1 MAVQSGGGRRGILG
15 AYLLLRT
22 LEWIAFRALGLAIF
36 RGGAGSGPCPRDHA
50 VVTNPKIFIF
60 CLNENGFLSTKLN
73 AVADSFKIQVQM
85 VQHVFV
91 LERTAD
97 APHPKRPPSVDSP
110 CPSVRRPPFNI

>member
-1 MAVQSGGGRRGILG
+1 M

-36 RGGAGSGPCPRDHA
+36 RGGAGSGPRPRDHA

-91 LERTAD
+91 LERTAA

-110 CPSVRRPPFNI
+110 CPSLSVRRPPFNI